1 MANEQKHHV
10 DLLEKDLAE
19 LRRQFELYF
28 RGLER
33 FAPLDLYE
41 DVKKRANNLLR
52 EAARWRTVD
61 KFRANTCYQKFQTY
75 DRMWARELKAIE
87 EGTSRRDKFLK
98 NKKRQAEAERPE
110 KPAAHDA
117 AHAHHAPAAHHHAP
131 PRAAAE
137 GGGGM
142 DDEKIRR
149 LYNVYMQAKKRTG
162 EQSNLSLDGLKRQ
175 LEKQIPAIKQKH
187 GCKDVEFKV
196 VLKNGKA
203 MLKAVPK

>member
-1 MANEQKHHV
+1 MANEQKTHV
-10 DLLEKDLAE
+10 ELLEKDLAE
-19 LRRQFELYF
+19 LRRLFELYF

-41 DVKKRANNLLR
+41 DVKKRANGLLR
-52 EAARWRTVD
+52 EASRWRTAD
-61 KFRANTCYQKFQTY
+61 KFRANTAYQKFQTY

-98 NKKRQAEAERPE
+98 NKKRQQEAARAQ
-110 KPAAHDA
+110 KPAAVDMDG
-117 AHAHHAPAAHHHAP
+117 APAAASAAKQAP
-131 PRAAAE
+131 PRAASAD
-137 GGGGM
+137 GGGM
-142 DDEKIRR
+142 DDEKMKR

-162 EQSNLSLDGLKRQ
+162 EQTNLSLDGLKKQ

>member
-10 DLLEKDLAE
+10 ERIEKDMAE
-19 LRRQFELYF
+19 LRRLFELYF

-41 DVKKRANNLLR
+41 DVKKRAHGLLR
-52 EAARWRTVD
+52 EASRWRTAD

-98 NKKRQAEAERPE
+98 NKKRQQEAARPQR
-110 KPAAHDA
+110 PDADA
-117 AHAHHAPAAHHHAP
+117 ALAGAGASKQAP
-131 PRAAAE
+131 PRAASGA

-142 DDEKIRR
+142 DDEKMKR
-149 LYNVYMQAKKRTG
+149 LYSVYMQAKKRTG
-162 EQSNLSLDGLKRQ
+162 EQTNLSLDGLKRQ

-187 GCKDVEFKV
+187 GCKDVDFKV

>member
-10 DLLEKDLAE
+10 ELIEKDLAE
-19 LRRQFELYF
+19 LRRLFELYF

-41 DVKKRANNLLR
+41 DVKKRANSLLR
-52 EAARWRTVD
+52 EASRWRTAD

-98 NKKRQAEAERPE
+98 SKKRQAEAARPQG
-110 KPAAHDA
+110 PAPVEGVG
-117 AHAHHAPAAHHHAP
+117 APASAARQAP
-131 PRAAAE
+131 PRAASAD
-137 GGGGM
+137 GGGGGV
-142 DDEKIRR
+142 DDEKMRR

-162 EQSNLSLDGLKRQ
+162 EQTNLSLDGLKRQ

-187 GCKDVEFKV
+187 GCKDVDFKV